1 MKQVILIIIG
11 ICLLFTSNIKAQ
23 YWESPKREYR
33 AVWLTT
39 IENLDW
45 PKTKIKSPSDIDKQ
59 KRELIVL
66 LDSLKAYNINT
77 VLLQTRVRGD
87 VIYPSA
93 IEPFSAVLTGKAGK
107 DPGYD
112 PLAFAIEECHKRVMQ
127 LHTWIVTLPLGKAQH
142 MRSLG
147 SMGLSRREPS
157 LCKLYQ
163 GSWYMEPGEPRTA
176 EYLTTLMAEIVKNYN
191 IDGIHLDYIRYP
203 DRPSGYN
210 DHALHRRYGKG
221 ETLADWRRENITHIV
236 RSIYGTV
243 KSIKPWVRV
252 SCAPLG
258 KHDDLSRYPSRGWN
272 ARRTVFQDAQ
282 KWLQEGIMD
291 ILFPMMYFSGN
302 NFYPFMLDWQE
313 NSAGRHIA
321 PGLGVYRL
329 LAGEGDWG
337 ADEITRQFFTSRE
350 AGTAGTA
357 IFRVEH
363 LLQNNKGVA
372 DFLKIFNSR
381 PALIPAMTWADEKAP
396 IAPGS
401 LTGVRTNGTLHLC
414 WQGVKAG
421 ENMPATRYNIYKSDK
436 YPVDTENINNLVA
449 TNITDTLFT
458 WTDLPAN
465 THWAVTAV
473 NAFEIESA
481 PTMWHEKF
489 PTSKMYREQFSLA
502 EEQRWGTRVLIKD
515 AAGRLLQSW
524 PYNGNINVEGLSPG
538 SYRLEVMSRK
548 GAILERYFF
557 TR

>member
-1 MKQVILIIIG
+1 
-11 ICLLFTSNIKAQ
+11 
-23 YWESPKREYR
+23 
-33 AVWLTT
+33 
-39 IENLDW
+39 
-45 PKTKIKSPSDIDKQ
+45 
-59 KRELIVL
+59 
-66 LDSLKAYNINT
+66 
-77 VLLQTRVRGD
+77 
-87 VIYPSA
+87 
-93 IEPFSAVLTGKAGK
+93 
-107 DPGYD
+107 
-112 PLAFAIEECHKRVMQ
+112 
-127 LHTWIVTLPLGKAQH
+127 
-142 MRSLG
+142 
-147 SMGLSRREPS
+147 
-157 LCKLYQ
+157 
-163 GSWYMEPGEPRTA
+163 
-176 EYLTTLMAEIVKNYN
+176 
-191 IDGIHLDYIRYP
+191 
-203 DRPSGYN
+203 
-210 DHALHRRYGKG
+210 
-221 ETLADWRRENITHIV
+221 
-236 RSIYGTV
+236 
-243 KSIKPWVRV
+243 
-252 SCAPLG
+252 
-258 KHDDLSRYPSRGWN
+258 
-272 ARRTVFQDAQ
+272 
-282 KWLQEGIMD
+282 
-291 ILFPMMYFSGN
+291 
-302 NFYPFMLDWQE
+302 MLDWQE

-337 ADEITRQFFTSRE
+337 TDEITRQFFTSRE

-381 PALIPAMTWADEKAP
+381 PALIPAMTWADEKTP

-449 TNITDTLFT
+449 ANITDTLFT

-502 EEQRWGTRVLIKD
+502 EEQRWGTRILIKD
-515 AAGRLLQSW
+515 AAGRLLLSS
-524 PYNGNINVEGLSPG
+524 PYNGKINVQGLPPG